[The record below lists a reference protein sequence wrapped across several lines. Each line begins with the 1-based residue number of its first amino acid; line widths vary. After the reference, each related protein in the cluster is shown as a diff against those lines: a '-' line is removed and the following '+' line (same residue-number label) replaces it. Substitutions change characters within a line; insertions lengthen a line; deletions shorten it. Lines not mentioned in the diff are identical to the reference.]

1 MKNTQIIWSLGSIN
15 KRIYEL
21 LILIFS
27 SVYVFSQTSV
37 RIGVSED
44 PVFHNGS
51 YLVNNLFSAVGDDQ
65 RGLLTE
71 GYKTLVIP
79 YGIASW
85 ILNLFT
91 SDPVWHF
98 RYQLFIHV
106 LIILFSIYFV
116 LISISSKL
124 VALLLAVFAF
134 STQAFYEQVLYS
146 IGASQV
152 LLIASATALFITLKQ
167 VSAKRFVFFSCGS
180 LLLSIS
186 LWSNIPQLLST
197 WLAVLLIMV
206 FGVIGSENRKS
217 VIARSTVFCLI
228 AFVVYLPPLLS
239 LLSDLQFYSNT
250 LSGLSI
256 NGGGFGNSGPISVL
270 QGMGKW
276 SLNDYNWSVP
286 HYEADLVLWRQLIR
300 AIPASLVFLAFL
312 SITILK
318 PEVKFLDKA
327 RVFMVFFPVFAF
339 MTSVSNLP
347 LFVWIIGVLVLV
359 GTIHFLPNRVPE
371 IIGKSL
377 VREPRV
383 FLMFSMLGLVFYS
396 LSLIGHYDW
405 YWVLRQN
412 FTLLTMFR
420 EPWAK
425 FSIPFVFFLCCA
437 MAVLISKLQFHLRN
451 RYSMRLQRTFPVV
464 IAALVFSI
472 SLPMFS
478 NHPVAQMVSG
488 KRIEFVSLSL
498 DYWRVAHKQI
508 IENDALL
515 STSTI
520 CVLNLDP
527 RNSGQMLV
535 RTKFPKNSKLSNL
548 LSKYSNTGED
558 CTQDRLN
565 LKLIILSGEGLR
577 IGNSYNIKTGA
588 QWCINKKSNEFFFID
603 KKCGIKIEKTA
614 TGSYLLTIDPYVSK
628 VIVPS

>member
-27 SVYVFSQTSV
+27 SVYVYSQTSA

-51 YLVNNLFSAVGDDQ
+51 YLVSNLFSAVGDDQ

-79 YGIASW
+79 YGFASW

-116 LISISSKL
+116 LITISSRF

-167 VSAKRFVFFSCGS
+167 VSNKRFILLSSGS

-197 WLAVLLIMV
+197 WLAVLLIMAL
-206 FGVIGSENRKS
+206 GVVGSENRKAA
-217 VIARSTVFCLI
+217 ILRSAVFCLVALLI
-228 AFVVYLPPLLS
+228 YLVPLSNLI
-239 LLSDLQFYSNT
+239 SDMQFYSN
-250 LSGLSI
+250 SFDQFSVR
-256 NGGGFGNSGPISVL
+256 GGFGNSGPIQVL
-270 QGMGKW
+270 QGLGKF
-276 SLNDYNWSVP
+276 SINDANWRIP
-286 HYEADLVLWRQLIR
+286 HYKADLVMWRQLVR
-300 AIPASLVFLAFL
+300 AIPASLVFLVFL

-318 PEVKFLDKA
+318 PEVKFLGKA
-327 RVFMVFFPVFAF
+327 RVFTVFFPVFSIII
-339 MTSVSNLP
+339 SVSNLP
-347 LFVWIIGVLVLV
+347 LFVWVIGVLVLV
-359 GTIHFLPNRVPE
+359 GTIQFLPNRVPGT
-371 IIGKSL
+371 IGKSL
-377 VREPRV
+377 GCEPRV
-383 FLMFSMLGLVFYS
+383 FLMFFMLSLVFYS

-412 FTLLTMFR
+412 FTLLTLFR

-425 FSIPFVFFLCCA
+425 FSIPYVFFLCCA
-437 MAVLISKLQFHLRN
+437 FAVVISEFQIFVRE
-451 RYSMRLQRTFPVV
+451 RYSVSSSKALQMLS
-464 IAALVFSI
+464 AGLVLFI
-472 SLPMFS
+472 FMPMFS
-478 NHPVAQMVSG
+478 SEPAMYRQGNTWVQLQSPTLETWRS
-488 KRIEFVSLSL
+488 IEM
-498 DYWRVAHKQI
+498 QI
-508 IENDALL
+508 ADSE
-515 STSTI
+515 
-520 CVLNLDP
+520 
-527 RNSGQMLV
+527 G
-535 RTKFPKNSKLSNL
+535 L
-548 LSKYSNTGED
+548 LSKKLFCIINLDSGNSTQMALRTRFAMNSAVSGAVATPPSFTGD
-558 CTQDRLN
+558 CTTRKQYLKVMIPAKHQLQN
-565 LKLIILSGEGLR
+565 GTKLIIR
-577 IGNSYNIKTGA
+577 V
-588 QWCINKKSNEFFFID
+588 SNEL
-603 KKCGIKIEKTA
+603 CIEKETNDMVIIKSICDV
-614 TGSYLLTIDPYVSK
+614 TVSLNLIS
-628 VIVPS
+628 VHFPD